1 VALNSH
7 LQVAQGIRAAL
18 ATRTAALSGSQTK
31 APGSAGG
38 YLLVRGRAAHSV
50 VTCSVA
56 SVIRTSSSLRTNS
69 LLCNTPC

>member
-38 YLLVRGRAAHSV
+38 YLL
-50 VTCSVA
+50 
-56 SVIRTSSSLRTNS
+56 
-69 LLCNTPC
+69 